1 MKMKIA
7 NDRFQVETVLS
18 EQKVEELL
26 KENLSERMLA
36 LQYSGRD
43 GFVGRLKPET
53 KEFKFAF
60 LYRKAKCAVVTGYYA
75 AEGERGTTVH
85 FDIRWP
91 MFEVLSFILG
101 ALASAIVP
109 FIFSKYY
116 FVLPMHILIGWPL
129 VAVAFCAGT
138 IGYYYIPG
146 IKRARTRLLD
156 LFEAN
161 VRSVIED

>member
-1 MKMKIA
+1 LRGTQEKFRIETSLSEK
-7 NDRFQVETVLS
+7 QVEG
-18 EQKVEELL
+18 LL
-26 KENLSERMLA
+26 KENLSEQTLA

-43 GFVGRLKPET
+43 GFVGRLKPDT

-101 ALASAIVP
+101 ALANAIVP

-156 LFEAN
+156 LFEPN
-161 VRSVIED
+161 VQSVMED

>member
-1 MKMKIA
+1 MRGTQEKFRI
-7 NDRFQVETVLS
+7 ETSLS
-18 EQKVEELL
+18 EKQVEELL
-26 KENLSERMLA
+26 KENLSERMLT

-43 GFVGRLKPET
+43 GFVGRLKPDT

-109 FIFSKYY
+109 FIFSKCY

-156 LFEAN
+156 LFEPN
-161 VRSVIED
+161 VQSVMED